1 MTAPDPE
8 TVDHH
13 DWPVTYQ
20 ELRRIYEH
28 RLTEVRDQQSRVG
41 SILIA
46 NGLVLTFAAVRPTP
60 SGNLGVL
67 HAEALAVLAAA
78 ILFGLLALWPGIQLR
93 TPPFLDPAKVFE
105 FPDPSVAARRLATDL
120 KRELEAA
127 EHVKVMN
134 RRRYLI
140 RFQLVCI
147 SAAVVL
153 LVVIAFA
160 SLR

>member
-1 MTAPDPE
+1 MTAPNPE
-8 TVDHH
+8 TAYEH
-13 DWPVTYQ
+13 DWSVTYQ
-20 ELRRIYEH
+20 ELRRVYEH
-28 RLTEVRDQQSRVG
+28 RLTEVRDQQSRIG

-60 SGNLGVL
+60 SGGLGLL
-67 HAEALAVLAAA
+67 HAAALALLAAA

-93 TPPFLDPAKVFE
+93 TPPFLDPAEVFE
-105 FPDPSVAARRLATDL
+105 FADASVAARRLATDL
-120 KRELEAA
+120 KRELAGQ
-127 EHVKVMN
+127 EHVNVMN

-140 RFQLVCI
+140 RIQLVCI
-147 SAAVVL
+147 AAAVVI